1 MPADP
6 RHLFARFDRLSL
18 RERTLIALALAVL
31 LFQGGSLLLESAQHD
46 LQQALQALATQQQ
59 VLEDISKRQ
68 QALVRQ
74 ADSAPDKR
82 LRRRLTQLRRDLAA
96 SQARLDQLSHRLIAP
111 EEMAAL
117 LQQMLAHQPGLELIR
132 LETPR
137 TRPLGD
143 DKQKLKIPLFAHDL
157 VLEFRGGY
165 LDILRYLERLES
177 LSAGIQWDGFHLE
190 TEDWPT
196 NRVRLELHTLSLSE
210 DWIGV

>member
-6 RHLFARFDRLSL
+6 RQLLARFDRLSL
-18 RERTLIALALAVL
+18 RERALIALALAVL
-31 LFQGGSLLLESAQHD
+31 LFQGGGLLLDSAHRD
-46 LQQALQALATQQQ
+46 LQQAQQALATQRQA
-59 VLEDISKRQ
+59 LADISKRQ

-74 ADSAPDKR
+74 ADNTPDKR
-82 LRRRLTQLRRDLAA
+82 LRQRLAQLRRDLAA
-96 SQARLDQLSHRLIAP
+96 SQARLDQLSQRLIAP

-117 LQQMLAHQPGLELIR
+117 LQQMLAHQSGLELIR
-132 LETPR
+132 LETLR
-137 TRPLGD
+137 TRPLND
-143 DKQKLKIPLFAHDL
+143 DQQKLKIPLFAHDL

-177 LSAGIQWDGFHLE
+177 LSAGIHWDGFHLE
-190 TEDWPT
+190 TEDWPA

>member
-6 RHLFARFDRLSL
+6 HQLFARFDRLSL
-18 RERTLIALALAVL
+18 RERGLIALALVVL
-31 LFQGGSLLLESAQHD
+31 LFQGGSLLLESAQRD
-46 LQQALQALATQQQ
+46 LQQARQALLTQQQ
-59 VLEDISKRQ
+59 ALDDIGKRQ

-74 ADSAPDKR
+74 ADNVPDRRQRQR
-82 LRRRLTQLRRDLAA
+82 LAQLRRDLAA
-96 SQARLDQLSHRLIAP
+96 SQARLDQLSQRLIAP

-132 LETPR
+132 LETLR
-137 TRPLGD
+137 THPLGD
-143 DKQKLKIPLFAHDL
+143 DQQKLEIPLFAHDL

-177 LSAGIQWDGFHLE
+177 LSAGIHWDGFHLK
-190 TEDWPT
+190 TEDWPS
-196 NRVRLELHTLSLSE
+196 NRVRLKLHTLSLSE

>member
-6 RHLFARFDRLSL
+6 RQLFARFDRLSL
-18 RERTLIALALAVL
+18 RERGLIALALAVL
-31 LFQGGSLLLESAQHD
+31 LFQGGDLLLDSAQRD
-46 LQQALQALATQQQ
+46 LQHARQALATQHRA
-59 VLEDISKRQ
+59 LDDISKRQ
-68 QALVRQ
+68 QALVHQ
-74 ADSAPDKR
+74 ADNAPDRR
-82 LRRRLTQLRRDLAA
+82 LRQRLAQLRRDLAA
-96 SQARLDQLSHRLIAP
+96 SQARLDHLSQRLITP

-117 LQQMLAHQPGLELIR
+117 LQQMLAHQSGLELIR
-132 LETPR
+132 LETLR

-143 DKQKLKIPLFAHDL
+143 DQQQLKMPLFAHDL

-177 LSAGIQWDGFHLE
+177 LSAGIHWDGFHLE